1 MINIW
6 DKILTI
12 VFIPIEVCMADLR
25 LMSGDSLARKHV
37 VFIHG
42 LGGNAESTWQSN
54 NSEKVFWPK
63 WLLEDIKDT
72 CIWSIGYEAPRL
84 TVRDSGM
91 GLLDR
96 AQNVLETLLTE
107 QQLSKGELILVGHSL
122 GGLVIKQMLRL
133 SSDQS
138 ERESTVEFVNRI
150 TGVAFLGCP
159 HSGADLAQKGNSLLG
174 RIFLKLFL
182 HQPSAAT
189 ASLERNDATLR
200 ELNTWYRGWCN
211 DKGIRHL
218 VLVETKPYLMF
229 GRIVK
234 PDSSDPSLKER
245 AIPIDSHHINISK
258 PTSKQDD
265 IYKHILKFVAED
277 TLSKQAIWLRANFGR
292 EYSGWEEYGNWAK
305 CPKGIEEEYILDK
318 AVRLHSSS
326 STEFEGL
333 VTVDALNL
341 LRGRLLKAG
350 ASIRLVGL
358 SGVGKTRFVQALFDE
373 RIGESPLDKEAV
385 LYSDISLSPSPIPRV
400 IVERLVKDNT
410 KSIVIVDN
418 CAPDLHRELT
428 NLCKNNNSKA
438 SILTIEY
445 DVREDQPEQTEV
457 YTLEPSSSELIEV
470 MVSSRFPYLSKQT
483 AGIIAEFSGGNAR
496 VANALASTVGKD
508 ENISRLKDEELFKR
522 LFYQRHDSD
531 TGLDKAAES
540 LSLVYSFQ
548 LEAEDDFS
556 EELKLLGE
564 IVMLPPNEMY
574 KFSKELKRRNLAQER
589 SIWMAIL
596 PHPIANR
603 LARLALQNIPHS
615 NVLKFINSDT
625 QPRLLKSFSRRIGY
639 LNDSEEAVKLSSM
652 WLKPDGV
659 LDLLFDKGEGDLSIS
674 LLVNIA
680 PIIPNEILT
689 YLERRAELD
698 ATFLTRSNP
707 KYISITRLLRS
718 LAYEDELFSQCFTL
732 LCGFA
737 LSEKKGEN
745 NNSVRSLLRSLFQLY
760 LSGTH
765 ATLKRRVTCINSLV
779 NSDNESERELGYE
792 LLDSSFNTSHFSSSY
807 EFDFGAKS
815 RDFGYEPQNR
825 SEVLSWYHEYLTLLH
840 NLSSSGHV
848 IDERVKEVFANHIR
862 GLWRISELHDTLESI
877 SKSFC
882 SIGGWPRGWLALGEI
897 LQFDAKS
904 MTKEHKERLELLQ
917 ANIAATDLDSKM
929 DLYVFSKNHS
939 FYGLDEIDEE
949 GKTVKRGYEKAQEL
963 AEKLGTHVAQE
974 HYDYLMNQLT
984 KLLTIRDTNNHHLFR
999 FGYGVARGINNIEK
1013 VWADMTICLETLE
1026 IKNVNSNFIGGF
1038 VRYIYNNN
1046 SDKAQTLLENL
1057 LNNDKLNYIF
1067 PLVQFDCPLEEGAV
1081 SRLITSLTYN
1091 TSPSWMF
1098 HNMACGRR
1106 HELIPDSDLIIILD
1120 LLWLQPNGQSI
1131 VIEILTMR
1139 FHELEKQA
1147 IYTPSDDLYKKCR
1160 EFLLEHDYSRE
1171 QRDSGGRDY
1180 SLTQVAKVCF
1190 SNDEAK
1196 EDAKALFEKLFEG
1209 IATYNVYAFNYG
1221 EFLSTLI
1228 KLHPT
1233 QALDVY
1239 LKDDDSVSF
1248 EIKTSSLSRGSN
1260 PFSRVSV
1267 DKAIAWCKESPTY
1280 RFKALASLIT
1290 PYEKNGEHHKL
1301 TSLAKA
1307 LIDESN
1313 EPCSVI
1319 EAFESAAIPSSW
1331 SGSRAFLIEQRSE
1344 IFEELLTLENPAVVE
1359 SAEKVLN
1366 NLQKRIERE
1375 RGDEELES
1383 KQSEERFEW

>member
-1 MINIW
+1 
-6 DKILTI
+6 
-12 VFIPIEVCMADLR
+12 MADLR

-42 LGGNAESTWQSN
+42 LGGNVETTWQSN

-63 WLLEDIKDT
+63 WLHEDIEDT
-72 CIWSIGYEAPRL
+72 CIWSIGYEAPKL

-122 GGLVIKQMLRL
+122 GGLIIKQLLRL
-133 SSDQS
+133 ASDQGGRRGAI
-138 ERESTVEFVNRI
+138 ELVNRV
-150 TGVAFLGCP
+150 TGVAFLGSP
-159 HSGADLAQKGNSLLG
+159 HTGADLAQTGNSLLG
-174 RIFLKLFL
+174 RIFLRLFL

-234 PDSSDPSLKER
+234 LDSSDPGLKER
-245 AIPIDSHHINISK
+245 AIPVDTHHINISK
-258 PTSKQDD
+258 PSSKQDD

-277 TLSKQAIWLRANFGR
+277 TLSKQASWLRANFGR
-292 EYSGWEEYGNWAK
+292 EHSGWEEYDNWAK

-326 STEFEGL
+326 STDTEGL
-333 VTVDALNL
+333 ATVDALNL

-373 RIGESPLDKEAV
+373 RIGESPLDKETV
-385 LYSDISLSPSPIPRV
+385 FYSDISLSPSPIPRV
-400 IVERLVKDNT
+400 IVERLVKDNI
-410 KSIVIVDN
+410 KSIVVVDN

-428 NLCKNNNSKA
+428 NLCKSNNSKA

-531 TGLDKAAES
+531 TGLEKAAEA
-540 LSLVYSFQ
+540 LSLAYSFQ

-574 KFSKELKRRNLAQER
+574 MFAKELKRRNLAQER

-615 NVLKFINSDT
+615 NVLKLINSDT

-639 LNDSEEAVKLSSM
+639 LNDSEEAVKLSSV

-659 LDLLFDKGEGDLSIS
+659 LDLLFNKGEDDLSIS

-689 YLERRAELD
+689 YLERRAELN
-698 ATFLTRSNP
+698 ATFLTRNNP
-707 KYISITRLLRS
+707 QYISITRLLRS
-718 LAYEDELFSQCFTL
+718 LAYEDKFFSQCFAL

-737 LSEKKGEN
+737 LSEKSGEN
-745 NNSVRSLLRSLFQLY
+745 NNSVRSLLCSLFQLY

-765 ATLKRRVTCINSLV
+765 ATLERRVTCINSLV
-779 NSDNESERELGYE
+779 NSANESERELGYE
-792 LLDSSFNTSHFSSSY
+792 LLDSTLNTSHFSSSY

-825 SEVLSWYHEYLTLLH
+825 SEALSWYHEYLMLLH
-840 NLSSSGHV
+840 NLASSGHV
-848 IDERVKEVFANHIR
+848 IDERVKEIFANHIR
-862 GLWRISELHDTLESI
+862 GLWQIPELHDALESI

-882 SIGGWPRGWLALGEI
+882 SSGGWPRGWLALGQT
-897 LQFDAKS
+897 LRFDAKS
-904 MTKEHKERLELLQ
+904 MTKEHKERLELLR
-917 ANIAATDLDSKM
+917 ANIAATDLDCQM
-929 DLYVFSKNHS
+929 DLYVFSKSHS
-939 FYGLDEIDEE
+939 FCGLDEIDEE
-949 GKTVKRGYEKAQEL
+949 GKTVKSGYEKAQEL
-963 AEKLGTHVAQE
+963 AEELGTHVAQE
-974 HYDYLMNQLT
+974 HYDYLMNQLA
-984 KLLTIRDTNNHHLFR
+984 KLLTIRTNNYHLFR
-999 FGYGVARGINNIEK
+999 FGYGVASGINDIER
-1013 VWADMTICLETLE
+1013 VWADITTCLETLE
-1026 IKNVNSNFIGGF
+1026 IKNVESSFISGF
-1038 VRYIYNNN
+1038 IKYIYN
-1046 SDKAQTLLENL
+1046 SAPDTAHTLLESL
-1057 LNNDKLNYIF
+1057 LNNDKVNYIF
-1067 PLVQFDCPLEEGAV
+1067 PLVQFDCPLEVDAV
-1081 SRLITSLTYN
+1081 SRLITSLTNN
-1091 TSPSWMF
+1091 TSPSWMYR
-1098 HNMACGRR
+1098 NMACGRR
-1106 HELIPDSDLIIILD
+1106 HELISDSDLITILN
-1120 LLWLQPNGQSI
+1120 LLWLQENGEI
-1131 VIEILTMR
+1131 AVIDILNMR
-1139 FHELEKQA
+1139 FHGLEQQTA
-1147 IYTPSDDLYKKCR
+1147 YIPSGDLINKCR
-1160 EFLLEHDYSRE
+1160 EFLLKHDYSHDN
-1171 QRDSGGRDY
+1171 RDRGGRNY
-1180 SLTQVAKVCF
+1180 SLTQIAKICF
-1190 SNDEAK
+1190 RGDKAG
-1196 EDAKALFEKLFEG
+1196 EDANILFQKLFEE
-1209 IATYNVYAFNYG
+1209 ISNNRCYAFDYG
-1221 EFLSTLI
+1221 EFLTTVIELQ
-1228 KLHPT
+1228 PT
-1233 QALDVY
+1233 QALDVF
-1239 LKDDDSVSF
+1239 LKDNNVL
-1248 EIKTSSLSRGSN
+1248 EQVKTSHLSKEMS
-1260 PFSRVSV
+1260 PFSKIPL
-1267 DKAIAWCKESPTY
+1267 DKAIEWCQESPTD
-1280 RFKALASLIT
+1280 RFKALASSIT
-1290 PYEKNGEHHKL
+1290 PYEKNGEHFKL
-1301 TSLAKA
+1301 TNLAKE
-1307 LIDESN
+1307 LVSKSS
-1313 EPCSVI
+1313 EPWLVI
-1319 EAFESAAIPSSW
+1319 EAYGRAAIPMSW
-1331 SGSRAFLIEQRSE
+1331 GGSRASIIEQRAE
-1344 IFEELLTLENPAVVE
+1344 MFEELLFHENPDVVE
-1359 SAEKVLN
+1359 STQKILIKLETRVKREKV
-1366 NLQKRIERE
+1366 
-1375 RGDEELES
+1375 DEDLES
-1383 KQSEERFEW
+1383 RQSEERFEW